1 MVRAVV
7 AGLARLVAADGGRLV
22 LRSYDP
28 ARQAL
33 TVTLSDEPDEDHP
46 TCLVDAGLVGDF
58 LSEMFCLH
66 GMSLAELRVETE
78 PRTEPPVE
86 TEPPAETERSGQT
99 EQGDESP

>member
-28 ARQAL
+28 ARRTL
-33 TVTLSDEPDEDHP
+33 TVTLSDAPDKDHP
-46 TCLVDAGLVGDF
+46 TCLVDAPLVEDF
-58 LSEMFCLH
+58 LGEMFCLH
-66 GMSLAELRVETE
+66 GMCITELRVETE
-78 PRTEPPVE
+78 PPI
-86 TEPPAETERSGQT
+86 